1 MIHSS
6 GRQSQIAFA
15 HYVISIED
23 LPGTISADLHG
34 HSLRYSSS
42 DHVANC
48 SSPQIMKESLRRP
61 SLETNFFPCTSKVA
75 HRVSVLSRK
84 HPVDLSFPDQ
94 KFRPEVGAL
103 NRS

>member
-34 HSLRYSSS
+34 HSFRYSSS

-48 SSPQIMKESLRRP
+48 SSPQIMKGSFGARQPGDKLFSMHLESRAPGFR
-61 SLETNFFPCTSKVA
+61 SLA
-75 HRVSVLSRK
+75 
-84 HPVDLSFPDQ
+84 
-94 KFRPEVGAL
+94 
-103 NRS
+103 